1 MAIAYANRYIV
12 KNQITFKQIDKEHI
26 GNSSTHL
33 FRKQEINVNEI
44 KGLKIGV
51 KLIVGFVTMTLMV
64 VVVLILG
71 TTQLNQLSTG
81 ATTISSALKTLSI
94 IGGLAVLIS
103 LGVGGWIFTSI
114 AGPLRVVMLS
124 LKQFSQGDYSDLN
137 ADAQKFALAR
147 HDEFGEMS
155 RELARSIDFYK
166 EKIVWYEALL
176 DAIPFPISVTDIN
189 MKWTF
194 INHPVEQLLKVKR
207 KDMLGKKCENWNANI
222 CNTDKCGIAGL
233 RRNVLQTFFDQMG
246 GNFQVNTSYI
256 LNSKG
261 EKVGHIEVVQDITSS
276 VSAMR
281 YQQSAVDQLSGYI
294 EQIAAG
300 VLNFK
305 IDDLPAGNEHTSEV
319 RKGFEKIIDS
329 LTRARDMLNR
339 TLQTVVNNAK
349 AVNESSNQLAQVANQ
364 AGQATSQIAT
374 TIQQVAQGTNQQA
387 EAVTRTAV
395 LLQAANVQLKTVSEG
410 AKSQSEAVKRALLV
424 TEKITAEGGITS
436 MVAKSAQKVQETGV
450 HSEEIGTIV
459 ETIEDIASQTNLLAL
474 NAAIE
479 AARAG
484 EHGKGF
490 AVVADEVRK
499 LAERSSAATKEIAG
513 LIRGIQKTVSEAV
526 GMTTDAAER
535 LNLSSRELNEVIDSV
550 SKVVEQNIIASDKLI
565 SSSNESMEAVENI
578 ASISEENG
586 ASTEEVSAST
596 EEMNAQVEEVTAS
609 AQSLAEMS
617 EALNEVVSHFV
628 VSDINDTF
636 ESVTQIRG
644 SALANTRIH
653 NSSGN
658 GRHPVIQKN

>member
-1 MAIAYANRYIV
+1 M
-12 KNQITFKQIDKEHI
+12 
-26 GNSSTHL
+26 
-33 FRKQEINVNEI
+33 NEL
-44 KGLKIGV
+44 KGLKIGI
-51 KLIVGFVTMTLMV
+51 KLIIGFVSMTLMV
-64 VVVLILG
+64 VIALFLG
-71 TTQLNQLSTG
+71 IIQLNQLSSG
-81 ATTISSALKTLSI
+81 ATVIGSALKTMYI
-94 IGGLAVLIS
+94 IGGVAVLVS
-103 LGVGGWIFTSI
+103 LVIGGWIFTSI
-114 AGPLRVVMLS
+114 AGPLRVVMIS
-124 LKQFSQGDYSDLN
+124 LKQFSQGDYSELHRG
-137 ADAQKFALAR
+137 AQNFARLR
-147 HDEFGEMS
+147 HDEFGDMS
-155 RELARSIDFYK
+155 RELAKSIDFYR

-176 DAIPFPISVTDIN
+176 DAIPFPISVTDMN

-194 INHPVEQLLKVKR
+194 INSPVEQLLKVKR

-261 EKVGHIEVVQDITSS
+261 EKVGHIEVVQEITRII
-276 VSAMR
+276 SATR
-281 YQQSAVDQLSGYI
+281 YQETAVDQLSGYI
-294 EQIAAG
+294 EKIAAG
-300 VLNFK
+300 VLNFN
-305 IDDLPAGNEHTSEV
+305 IDELPAANEHTQEV
-319 RKGFEKIIDS
+319 RSEFEKIINS

-339 TLQTVVNNAK
+339 TLQTVVSNAK
-349 AVNESSNQLAQVANQ
+349 AVSESSNQLAQVANQ

-374 TIQQVAQGTNQQA
+374 TIQQVAQGTTQQA
-387 EAVTRTAV
+387 EAVTKTAV
-395 LLQAANVQLKTVSEG
+395 LLQAADVQIKSVSEG
-410 AKSQSEAVKRALLV
+410 AKSQADAIKRALQV
-424 TEKITAEGGITS
+424 TEKITADGGITS
-436 MVAKSAQKVQETGV
+436 MVTKSAQKVQETGV

-535 LNLSSRELNEVIDSV
+535 LNQSSHELNEVIESV
-550 SKVVEQNIIASDKLI
+550 SKVVEQNIIASDKMI

-617 EALNEVVSHFV
+617 EALNEAVAQFI
-628 VSDINDTF
+628 VSDMDQPF
-636 ESVTQIRG
+636 ESTFQTSG
-644 SALANTRIH
+644 SARSNKRIK
-653 NSSGN
+653 SLSGN
-658 GRHPVIQKN
+658 GHLSAIQKN